1 MSKDKWL
8 DDLFQE
14 PSGEVVIEE
23 VLAFEETQADSNEQ
37 KSEVMT
43 LEKGLENLELIV
55 KTLEQKDLPL
65 EKALNLFKEGVGLIQ
80 HCSNVLDLAEK
91 QMEILLEG
99 PDGQLQIRPASF
111 DGKDEQ
117 RV

>member
-8 DDLFQE
+8 DDLEF
-14 PSGEVVIEE
+14 
-23 VLAFEETQADSNEQ
+23 AFEETQTTSKGQ
-37 KSEVMT
+37 KAEAIT
-43 LEKGLENLELIV
+43 LETGLQNLEIIV

-65 EKALNLFKEGVGLIQ
+65 EKALSLFKEGVGLVQ

-91 QMEILLEG
+91 QMELLLEG

-111 DGKDEQ
+111 DVEDER